1 MLVYVYTRSLLI
13 CNVLHKVL
21 NRGMQYSLIF
31 ANHAVCI
38 LGTVYCIILYCIIL
52 YSIIVQS
59 LVLKKAEGTNTAT
72 QRHPKAYNFK
82 IIYACAE
89 DLGQDLGHAQEVS
102 RQAL

>member
-13 CNVLHKVL
+13 WNILHKVL

-38 LGTVYCIILYCIIL
+38 LGTVYCIILYSIL
-52 YSIIVQS
+52 VQS
-59 LVLKKAEGTNTAT
+59 MVLKKAEGKNT